1 MTARR
6 APRHIA
12 TLLLALTGA
21 SLVAPLGGCTDE
33 FGRPIK
39 GESIFDFLQPISPQQ
54 AAIWAADPF
63 EPDKRYRGVL
73 LLSNAQFGGEKV
85 YVDMYRLAA
94 EDGDPGVRAVALA
107 ALARH
112 GTADD
117 APLVVKHTTDEAEE
131 VRWHACRALQRIY
144 YPEGVPALLERIK
157 PDVESSVQVRASA
170 ARALGQYQQRRVA
183 QGLVAALGERNLAV
197 NENALESLRILTGQ
211 NHGYDE
217 KKWLTWLSDTQDPFA
232 GAVAY
237 TYPVFERDKDLG
249 EIILF
254 FTPGPPN
261 EVQGPVIGAPIA
273 AATPAPKPQPGPG
286 PHEEPPMEEGSEPP
300 APRAEPQKGG

>member
-1 MTARR
+1 MTARPT
-6 APRHIA
+6 PRHTA
-12 TLLLALTGA
+12 TLLLALA
-21 SLVAPLGGCTDE
+21 CAPLGVALCGCTDE

-39 GESIFDFLQPISPQQ
+39 GESVFDFLQPISPQQ

-63 EPDKRYRGVL
+63 EADKRYRGVL

-112 GTADD
+112 GVAED
-117 APLVVKHTTDEAEE
+117 APLVIKHVTDEAEE

-144 YPEGVPALLERIK
+144 APEGVPALLERLK

-170 ARALGQYQQRRVA
+170 ARALGQYPQRRVA
-183 QGLVAALGERNLAV
+183 QGLVSALGERNLAV
-197 NENALESLRILTGQ
+197 NDNALESLRILTGKDFA
-211 NHGYDE
+211 YDE
-217 KKWLTWLSDTQDPFA
+217 KRWLTWLNETEDPFA
-232 GAVAY
+232 GTVAY
-237 TYPVFERDKDLG
+237 TYPVFERDKSFV
-249 EIILF
+249 EFILPF
-254 FTPGPPN
+254 IPGPPN
-261 EVQGPVIGAPIA
+261 EVQGPVIGSPVA
-273 AATPAPKPQPGPG
+273 AATPAPKPVVAPGG
-286 PHEEPPMEEGSEPP
+286 HEEPPMEEGSEAP